1 MKLCEIEL
9 INRGSSIVMQ
19 CRQKRHDIII
29 NLLWIFTTT
38 LIFHV
43 SCNICTVIWALPST
57 GLRKTC

>member
-1 MKLCEIEL
+1 
-9 INRGSSIVMQ
+9 MQ

-57 GLRKTC
+57 GLRKT